1 MFQYVTNKQS
11 NNQTNKHID
20 FCIIVN
26 LDQKTEQIRLKLF
39 ECEREK
45 AIFLDKPAL
54 LDNIT

>member
-11 NNQTNKHID
+11 NKHID

-45 AIFLDKPAL
+45 AIFLEFAESQHF
-54 LDNIT
+54 